1 MIISDMDTVYK
12 EVHAFIHSLFYPRL
26 LVCKYTR

>member
-12 EVHAFIHSLFYPRL
+12 EVHAFILSPRL
-26 LVCKYTR
+26 LVYKYTR

>member
-12 EVHAFIHSLFYPRL
+12 EVHAFIHSPRL